1 MTRIASLL
9 LASLV
14 VVVLMISSRVR
25 WNDDGAGLGL
35 GGPPPLPVYTSDM
48 ARAAV
53 RPASWTCGDADE
65 VSVDPTSGYKTMFA
79 FVHVYKAAGSTV
91 RDYFRKYA
99 DLCGKSWLNL
109 ISCTNMS
116 SSEVRSADQN
126 WNHCRV
132 KEFLDGRNR
141 VYENERMG
149 DERLHPRV
157 NNTMLRDD
165 VDIFGGHFRI
175 GTGDHIFG
183 GTSDWA
189 APSVRY
195 VVFLREPMDRFVSG
209 ILYKNARK
217 GGRGVM
223 QLDEVVTLIKKQV
236 RRRREAGEYWSK
248 SLSYLLT
255 PDQVPQFSKMR
266 AMDGPKEQIEATALL
281 AIDNLVRYPVI
292 VGMAENMA
300 GSMRVLSHVLFPHF
314 TSKRRREYA
323 ADLFEEFYGEG
334 AASNKTYR
342 NNVSERDGVSTALVL
357 HALKP
362 DDDFMAIFEKYV
374 KYEQMISDFAREM
387 HAMQHAVVRQFQ
399 NKAALHS
406 TRY

>member
-14 VVVLMISSRVR
+14 VVALMISSRVR

-65 VSVDPTSGYKTMFA
+65 VTPDPTSGYKTMFA

-149 DERLHPRV
+149 GE
-157 NNTMLRDD
+157 RDD

-209 ILYKNARK
+209 ILYQNAMK
-217 GGRGVM
+217 GDRGVI
-223 QLDEVVTLIKKQV
+223 QLDEVVTLIKKRV
-236 RRRREAGEYWSK
+236 RKSREAGKYWGK

-255 PDQVPQFSKMR
+255 PDEAPQFSKMR
-266 AMDGPKEQIEATALL
+266 AMDGPKEQIEARALL

-292 VGMAENMA
+292 VGMAEDMA
-300 GSMRVLSHVLFPHF
+300 GSMRVLRHVLFHHF
-314 TSKRRREYA
+314 TSEKKREDV

-334 AASNKTYR
+334 AASNKTHKT
-342 NNVSERDGVSTALVL
+342 NVSERDGVSTALVL
-357 HALKP
+357 HELER
-362 DDDFMAIFEKYV
+362 DDDFMAIFEEYV
-374 KYEQMISDFAREM
+374 KYEQMITDFAREM